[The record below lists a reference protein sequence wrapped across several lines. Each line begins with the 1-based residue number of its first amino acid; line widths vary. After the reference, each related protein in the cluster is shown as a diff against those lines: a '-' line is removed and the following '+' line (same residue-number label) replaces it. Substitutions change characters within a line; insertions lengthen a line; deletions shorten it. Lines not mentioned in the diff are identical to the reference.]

1 MYTPWFW
8 IINLNQVT
16 MCWGWTLWESEYWT
30 SAVREKILTSIIQ
43 NGKNN
48 VKHWNITFHVHC
60 FFLSN
65 DLVVMALDSQF
76 RGLMFK
82 TIKVFLKKV
91 EMLSTWQNS
100 LLERDNNS
108 LLFHWSPYYTE
119 VHKPERRRYI
129 CMHMA
134 ALRIKTEISTWN
146 CCFKKKKNSKK
157 SLKAISGLY
166 LTEINEV
173 KLA

>member
-65 DLVVMALDSQF
+65 GLVVMAIITLYCS
-76 RGLMFK
+76 
-82 TIKVFLKKV
+82 
-91 EMLSTWQNS
+91 
-100 LLERDNNS
+100 
-108 LLFHWSPYYTE
+108 TE
-119 VHKPERRRYI
+119 VHIIQKYTNQKEEDTSACTWQRYELKLKYLPEIAVSRKRRT
-129 CMHMA
+129 
-134 ALRIKTEISTWN
+134 LRN
-146 CCFKKKKNSKK
+146 PSKQ
-157 SLKAISGLY
+157 SVDFIWLKLM
-166 LTEINEV
+166 
-173 KLA
+173 KLN

>member
-43 NGKNN
+43 NVKNN
-48 VKHWNITFHVHC
+48 VKHWNITFHAHC
-60 FFLSN
+60 FFWSN
-65 DLVVMALDSQF
+65 GLVVMALDSQF

-82 TIKVFLKKV
+82 TIKAFFKKKLKCSVPDTIACLKKIIT
-91 EMLSTWQNS
+91 LYCS
-100 LLERDNNS
+100 
-108 LLFHWSPYYTE
+108 TE
-119 VHKPERRRYI
+119 VHIIQKYTNQKEEDTSAYTWQRYESKLKYLPKI
-129 CMHMA
+129 A
-134 ALRIKTEISTWN
+134 VSR
-146 CCFKKKKNSKK
+146 KKNSKK

-166 LTEINEV
+166 WTEINEV